1 MLNPE
6 PIDFSPLIKALQN
19 AQGKATF
26 GEQRL
31 QIEMAIVATEMN
43 PEPDNF
49 CDLLWAIEAIGEIDF
64 TSRTWEPA
72 EQAEE
77 FFN

>member
-1 MLNPE
+1 MLNPD
-6 PIDFSPLIKALQN
+6 PIDFTPLINALQK

-31 QIEMAIVATEMN
+31 QIELAIVASEMN
-43 PEPDNF
+43 PEPDTF

-64 TSRTWEPA
+64 TTRVWKPVEPA
-72 EQAEE
+72 
-77 FFN
+77 